1 MDTTTTQTGVQ
12 ENQTGLTPAQLAALV
27 KQGAKAFDPNELT
40 VIDDPGHPLYDA
52 RIKRVPPDEAFIQDI
67 MDLGVHTP
75 VVVHREGNLLVVAA
89 GRRRVMAAREV
100 NRRLAAVGE
109 PPIRVPVALRRGDD
123 KDALDVS
130 ISENEHRTGDDLAT
144 KAAKAAQMVSMH
156 GGDGAA
162 YAHTARRFGV
172 TATTIRNWLALLQL
186 AAPIRDAVFKGE
198 LAMTDG
204 LEIGK
209 LPADEQAAAAEQVK
223 RDNPVLPGGK
233 RRRRTNGAPSRGR
246 LKTILKTTNGEFT
259 QRERLLLSWVTGQ
272 ATVGQ
277 VAEAI
282 PELATALKIKAGK

>member
-1 MDTTTTQTGVQ
+1 METTTTNATGGQ
-12 ENQTGLTPAQLAALV
+12 NGTGLTDEQLKALV
-27 KQGAKAFDPNELT
+27 KQGAKAFDPFELT
-40 VIDDPGHPLYDA
+40 IIDDPAHPLYDV
-52 RIKRVPPDEAFIQDI
+52 RIKRVPPTEAFIQDI

-100 NRRLAAVGE
+100 NRRRAAVDL

-130 ISENEHRTGDDLAT
+130 ISENEHRAGDDLAT

-156 GGDGAA
+156 GADAAA
-162 YAHTARRFGV
+162 YAHTGKRFGV
-172 TATTIRNWLALLQL
+172 TATTIRNWVALLQL
-186 AAPIRDAVFKGE
+186 PAPIRDAVFKGE

-233 RRRRTNGAPSRGR
+233 RRRRMNSAPSRGR

-259 QRERLLLSWVTGQ
+259 PRERLLLSWVTGQ
-272 ATVGQ
+272 ATVGE
-277 VAEAI
+277 VAQAI
-282 PELATALKIKAGK
+282 PELAGALKIKGK